1 MDVKMPKL
9 GESVHEGTIE
19 QWLISV
25 GDYVD
30 EYEPLCEVVT
40 DKVTAEVPS
49 TVSGTI
55 TEILVSEG
63 ETVQIDH
70 VICKIES
77 SESNQST
84 NTHNNKQETDD
95 NKNETTVNTN
105 NMDVLTD
112 KTPKSDSS
120 VHTDQNVRQNEQSNT
135 ESAPSPL
142 NNGRYSPVVFKIA
155 SENNVD
161 LSRVR
166 GTGFEGR
173 VTKKDIEAYVH
184 SEKQNSKLNNK
195 TEPSFENQVAS
206 TDSNHTQPGQSIP
219 VKGVRKAIAQNM
231 VTSVTEIP
239 HGWMMVEV
247 DATNLVKTR
256 NHHKNTFKE
265 NEGYNLTF
273 FAFFVKAVAEALKS
287 NPLLNSSW
295 DGEEIIIHKDIN
307 ISIAVA
313 DEDKLYVPVIKHAD
327 EKSIK
332 GIAREI
338 NELARKARNKQL
350 TQEDMSGGTFTVN
363 NTGTFGS
370 VSSMGI
376 INHPQAAILQVE
388 SIVKKP
394 VVIDDMIAIRSMVNL
409 CISIDH
415 RILDGVQTG
424 RFMSQV
430 KQRIEQFTV
439 ENTSIY

>member
-19 QWLISV
+19 QWLVSE
-25 GDYVD
+25 GDHVD

-49 TVSGTI
+49 TISGTI
-55 TEILVSEG
+55 TELIATEG
-63 ETVQIDH
+63 ETIEINQT
-70 VICKIES
+70 ICKIQS
-77 SESNQST
+77 DDTSLNSNQ
-84 NTHNNKQETDD
+84 DD
-95 NKNETTVNTN
+95 TNETNETPSQTQSNSVKSQSKPSNTN
-105 NMDVLTD
+105 Q
-112 KTPKSDSS
+112 SS
-120 VHTDQNVRQNEQSNT
+120 KHSI
-135 ESAPSPL
+135 
-142 NNGRYSPVVFKIA
+142 NNGRFSPVVFKIA
-155 SENNVD
+155 SENDID
-161 LSRVR
+161 LSQVP

-173 VTKKDIEAYVH
+173 VTKKDIETYIQ
-184 SEKQNSKLNNK
+184 ENNQQNSKETYTTQITNHSETTSRNNNASLN
-195 TEPSFENQVAS
+195 EPLDDY
-206 TDSNHTQPGQSIP
+206 TIP

-231 VTSVTEIP
+231 VTSATEIP
-239 HGWMMVEV
+239 HGWMMIEV

-256 NHHKNTFKE
+256 NHYKTVFKKQ
-265 NEGYNLTF
+265 EGYNLTF

-295 DGEEIIIHKDIN
+295 DGNEIIIHKDIN

-313 DEDKLYVPVIKHAD
+313 DEDKLYVPVIKNAD

-338 NELARKARNKQL
+338 NQLAQKARNQQL
-350 TQEDMSGGTFTVN
+350 AQEDMTGGTFTVN

-394 VVIDDMIAIRSMVNL
+394 VVIDDMIAIRNMVNL

-430 KQRIEQFTV
+430 KNRIESY
-439 ENTSIY
+439 SIETTNIY

>member
-1 MDVKMPKL
+1 MDIKMPKL
-9 GESVHEGTIE
+9 GKVYTKRTIE
-19 QWLISV
+19 QWLVSV
-25 GDYVD
+25 GDHVD

-49 TVSGTI
+49 TSSGII
-55 TEILVSEG
+55 TELCVNEG
-63 ETVQIDH
+63 ETVEINH
-70 VICKIES
+70 VICKIENENE
-77 SESNQST
+77 SESNDNEDQQLNVNLSGDDQLT
-84 NTHNNKQETDD
+84 INNKNSDQHNNANGPQ
-95 NKNETTVNTN
+95 
-105 NMDVLTD
+105 
-112 KTPKSDSS
+112 
-120 VHTDQNVRQNEQSNT
+120 QSLQSQSQSQSQS
-135 ESAPSPL
+135 SAPK
-142 NNGRYSPVVFKIA
+142 NNGRFSPVVFKIA

-161 LSRVR
+161 LSLVP
-166 GTGFEGR
+166 GTGFENR
-173 VTKKDIEAYVH
+173 VTKKDIEAYIKSSHNNTSQPTQSSAPKDKLKTQDVPVTPQ
-184 SEKQNSKLNNK
+184 SSNQND
-195 TEPSFENQVAS
+195 QV
-206 TDSNHTQPGQSIP
+206 IP

-256 NHHKNTFKE
+256 NYHKNSFKE
-265 NEGYNLTF
+265 NEGYNLTY
-273 FAFFVKAVAEALKS
+273 FAFFVKAVAEALKA

-295 DGEEIIIHKDIN
+295 DGNEIVLHKEIN

-313 DEDKLYVPVIKHAD
+313 DEDKLYVPVIKNAD

-332 GIAREI
+332 GIAREV
-338 NELARKARNKQL
+338 NELALKAHNGKL

-388 SIVKKP
+388 SIVKRP

-430 KQRIEQFTV
+430 KQRIENYSV
-439 ENTSIY
+439 ENTNIY

>member
-1 MDVKMPKL
+1 MDIKMPKL

-30 EYEPLCEVVT
+30 EYEPLCEVIT

-70 VICKIES
+70 VICKIET
-77 SESNQST
+77 SETDNST
-84 NTHNNKQETDD
+84 NTKNTDIETVKDSTD
-95 NKNETTVNTN
+95 LNINGNDTLTVETSASASKNTS
-105 NMDVLTD
+105 D
-112 KTPKSDSS
+112 KEVSHSVKSNA
-120 VHTDQNVRQNEQSNT
+120 HTQASL
-135 ESAPSPL
+135 L

-155 SENNVD
+155 SENDID
-161 LSRVR
+161 LSSVP

-173 VTKKDIEAYVH
+173 VTKKDIENYI
-184 SEKQNSKLNNK
+184 NSSHQKPKINNN
-195 TEPSFENQVAS
+195 SQSNFEH
-206 TDSNHTQPGQSIP
+206 TKSNVYFTQSQIGQSIP

-239 HGWMMVEV
+239 HGWMMLEV

-256 NHHKNTFKE
+256 NHHKNSFKE

-295 DGEEIIIHKDIN
+295 DGEEIILHKDIN

-338 NELARKARNKQL
+338 NELALKARNKQL
-350 TQEDMSGGTFTVN
+350 SQEDMSGGTFTVN

-430 KQRIEQFTV
+430 KERIEQFTI

>member
-19 QWLISV
+19 QWLVSE
-25 GDYVD
+25 GDHVD

-49 TVSGTI
+49 TISGTI
-55 TEILVSEG
+55 TELIATEG
-63 ETVQIDH
+63 ETIEINQI
-70 VICKIES
+70 ICKIQPDDTS
-77 SESNQST
+77 LNSNQDDTNETPSQTQSNSVKSQSKPSNTNQSST
-84 NTHNNKQETDD
+84 N
-95 NKNETTVNTN
+95 
-105 NMDVLTD
+105 LI
-112 KTPKSDSS
+112 
-120 VHTDQNVRQNEQSNT
+120 
-135 ESAPSPL
+135 
-142 NNGRYSPVVFKIA
+142 NNGRFSPVVFKIA
-155 SENNVD
+155 LENDID
-161 LSRVR
+161 LSQVP

-173 VTKKDIEAYVH
+173 VTKKDIETYIQENNQQDLKETPTTQITNH
-184 SEKQNSKLNNK
+184 SETSSRNNNASSN
-195 TEPSFENQVAS
+195 EPLDDYTV
-206 TDSNHTQPGQSIP
+206 P

-231 VTSVTEIP
+231 VTSATEIP
-239 HGWMMVEV
+239 HGWMMIEV

-256 NHHKNTFKE
+256 NHYKTVFKKQ
-265 NEGYNLTF
+265 EGYNLTF

-295 DGEEIIIHKDIN
+295 DGNEIIIHKDIN

-313 DEDKLYVPVIKHAD
+313 DEDKLYVPVIKNAD

-338 NELARKARNKQL
+338 NQLAQKARNQQL
-350 TQEDMSGGTFTVN
+350 TQEDMTGGTFTVN

-394 VVIDDMIAIRSMVNL
+394 VVIDDMIAIRNMVNL

-430 KQRIEQFTV
+430 KNRIESY
-439 ENTSIY
+439 SIETTNIY